1 LPDRIEVAASGRA
14 RCRACRRAI
23 GKGEERFAEA
33 VPNPV
38 AEGESQ
44 HYYHLKCAAERRPKP
59 FAALLA
65 TLEPARNDQGELL
78 AAATLAIAHHRL
90 ERLGLLERAK
100 SARANCRR
108 CREPIDKDTWR
119 VAIQPIEDGR
129 LAAWGFVHLH
139 CVGAY
144 CGIKPEL
151 ERLVRYTELSA
162 EEKGEIGQVLAAL
175 PIPEPLP
182 EAPADAEGDASP
194 TTDAESEP
202 PPRTDASA

>member
-1 LPDRIEVAASGRA
+1 M
-14 RCRACRRAI
+14 
-23 GKGEERFAEA
+23 
-33 VPNPV
+33 
-38 AEGESQ
+38 
-44 HYYHLKCAAERRPKP
+44 CAAERRPKP

-65 TLEPARNDQGELL
+65 TLEPARDDQGVLL
-78 AAATLAIAHHRL
+78 SAATLASAHHRL

-100 SARANCRR
+100 SARANCRH

-129 LAAWGFVHLH
+129 AAAWGFVHLH

-144 CGIKPEL
+144 CGIKPDL
-151 ERLVRYTELSA
+151 ERLVRYTELTA
-162 EEKGEIGQVLAAL
+162 EEKGQIGEVLAAL

-182 EAPADAEGDASP
+182 EALANAEAGTSPETEGESAS
-194 TTDAESEP
+194 